1 MVMPKQIDLEAQRL
15 AIANAAIRVIGDAGL
30 EGTRLRDVAKA
41 AQVTTGAV
49 THYFDGKD
57 EVLLA
62 ALEEIVRRI
71 LDWETSFDASLNLKP
86 SEAFFELACAI
97 LPLDHQSR
105 TEWRVWLAFWGR
117 AIGDERLR
125 KVHQDY
131 YARMASQLAEA
142 LSQIGGLTPER
153 ANQTADAVMAAID
166 GVGVRVTL
174 EPELWP
180 AARQR
185 ETLATLINPLLA
197 VLDAPTASPL

>member
-1 MVMPKQIDLEAQRL
+1 MVMPKQIDLDMQRL
-15 AIANAAIRVIGDAGL
+15 TIANAAIRVIGEAGL
-30 EGTRLRDVAKA
+30 EGARLRDVAKA

-71 LDWETSFDASLNLKP
+71 LDWETSFDASLHLKP
-86 SEAFFELACAI
+86 SEAFFELACSI
-97 LPLDHQSR
+97 LPLDDQSR

-117 AIGDERLR
+117 AISNERLR
-125 KVHQDY
+125 QVHQDY

-142 LSQIGGLTPER
+142 LSQIGGLAPQR
-153 ANQTADAVMAAID
+153 ANQTADAVMAALD

-180 AARQR
+180 EARQR

-197 VLDAPTASPL
+197 ALDAPTASPR